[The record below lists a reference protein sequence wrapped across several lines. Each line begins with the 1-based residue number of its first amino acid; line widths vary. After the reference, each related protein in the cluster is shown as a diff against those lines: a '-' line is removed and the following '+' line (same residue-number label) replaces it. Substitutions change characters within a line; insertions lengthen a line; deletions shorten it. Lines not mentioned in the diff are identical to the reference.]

1 MVKAYRIYYTLFDED
16 LNKKVVSKVKKY
28 FEEKIGEPVELI
40 EHKSFIKEFRY
51 IEVKSE
57 KLTSDLEEEVKD
69 LIKKMLEGES
79 SYVRVDYINL

>member
-1 MVKAYRIYYTLFDED
+1 MVKAYRIYYTLFDES
-16 LNKKVVSKVKKY
+16 LNRKVLSNVKEY
-28 FEEKIGEPVELI
+28 FEKKLGEPIELI

-57 KLTSDLEEEVKD
+57 KLVGGLEEEIKD
-69 LIKKMLEGES
+69 LVRKIIEKES